1 MKKISGLIMI
11 LFLAATMASAAME
24 KGSLTVF
31 CESNDMEIYVDND
44 FITKGQASLVDLVP
58 GKHYLKALYQG
69 KIIFSDLVDVDP
81 TKANTILVKFPV
93 DLTSLMPNNKPVAAT
108 QESTSEN
115 TFKQFGVGFEVGWP
129 FYGLNFEYWPLKEH
143 GLSLDYYAS
152 TDTSGNYATHYSL
165 RYKYKI
171 TPAFYLALGAGKYTD
186 NRYANYGGSDY
197 TFGYEEADYGV
208 FFGIIPNDFMT
219 FEFGYGQRLLPSAAS
234 TSMVTASTGIHYY
247 F

>member
-11 LFLAATMASAAME
+11 LFLAATMAGAVME
-24 KGSLTVF
+24 KGSLNVF
-31 CESNDMEIYVDND
+31 CESGDMDIYVDND
-44 FITKGQASLVDLVP
+44 FITKGQASLGDLTP

-81 TKANTILVKFPV
+81 TKVNTILVKFPL
-93 DLTSLMPNNKPVAAT
+93 DLTSLMPNNKSIAV
-108 QESTSEN
+108 TSEGSSVSA
-115 TFKQFGVGFEVGWP
+115 FKQFGVGFEVGWP

-143 GLSLDYYAS
+143 GLSLNYYSS
-152 TDTSGNYATHYSL
+152 TDTGGNYIAHYSI

-171 TPAFYLALGAGKYTD
+171 TPAFYIALGNGKYTE
-186 NRYANYGGSDY
+186 NRSYSGYYSYNYV
-197 TFGYEEADYGV
+197 YEEALYGV

-219 FEFGYGQRLLPSAAS
+219 LEFGYGQRLLPSAAS